1 MTTCNAIDTSGK
13 KMRGADMNVCPIC
26 KIATNSHARVGDS
39 FNVNCPRCGRF
50 KISENVVLDLL
61 HADYSHK
68 KRISLS
74 NAVRNGGGIISLT
87 TDNYKEFM
95 ESRGI
100 SFIEKA
106 NNFLLEMEKQTDFA
120 GEKVCV
126 RLDNVYL
133 QAMSHAGNNTELLEI
148 IIFLASEG
156 LIYRENTR
164 DGLDITIKPKGWMHI
179 DSLQRPNS
187 ESMQGFVAMWFSEKM
202 FNVYSDTISTA
213 IRDAGYLPHRVDQK
227 EHAHKIDDEII
238 SQIRRSRF
246 VVADATG
253 HRGGVYYEAG
263 FAMGLGLPVF
273 WTCREDHKHDL
284 HFDVRQYNC
293 IFWDNDNLEKF
304 KSALSKR
311 IEAVLG
317 RGKS

>member
-1 MTTCNAIDTSGK
+1 MH
-13 KMRGADMNVCPIC
+13 VCPVC
-26 KIATNSHARVGDS
+26 KNSTKNYIQAGDA
-39 FNVNCPRCGRF
+39 VNIDCPRCGRF
-50 KISENVVLDLL
+50 KISENVALDLS
-61 HADYSHK
+61 DTEYTQK

-74 NAVRNGGGIISLT
+74 NAIRNSGGTIFLT
-87 TDNYKEFM
+87 TYNYKDLM
-95 ESRGI
+95 ESRGV

-106 NNFLLEMEKQTDFA
+106 NNLLLEIEKRTEFPGKIIQLRTDNLYLHAVSNA
-120 GEKVCV
+120 G
-126 RLDNVYL
+126 DN
-133 QAMSHAGNNTELLEI
+133 AELLEI
-148 IIFLASEG
+148 IKFLASEG
-156 LIYRENTR
+156 LIKAESARIGI
-164 DGLDITIKPKGWMHI
+164 DVTIRPKGWIHI
-179 DSLQRPNS
+179 DSLQMPNS
-187 ESMQGFVAMWFSEKM
+187 ESMQGFVAMWFSEEM
-202 FNVYSDTISTA
+202 FNFYSDAMSAA
-213 IRDAGYLPHRVDQK
+213 IRDAGYLPHRVDQR
-227 EHAHKIDDEII
+227 EHAHRIDDEII